1 MAKTLTQLNAQI
13 AKLQKEAQTLMAKE
27 VAGVVER
34 IKVAIR
40 HYGLT
45 ATDLGFPGRT
55 TKTMKVV
62 EKGAAKKTRKKAGRK
77 HAGVVRYRD
86 EAGNTWTG
94 HGRRPKWFVAALE
107 SGKTTESL
115 AVEPD

>member
-45 ATDLGFPGRT
+45 AADLGFRGRT
-55 TKTMKVV
+55 TKAIGMAEKV
-62 EKGAAKKTRKKAGRK
+62 AAKKTRKKARK
-77 HAGVVRYRD
+77 HAGVIRYRD

-94 HGRRPKWFVAALE
+94 HGRRPKWFLSALE
-107 SGKTTESL
+107 AGKTAESL